1 MGRRA
6 SLWSFMWRFL
16 VIRRWFSHRNVAA
29 IKRCHQVCPLFV
41 CWVSRWITTTS
52 PSCTCTHTCTHC
64 RSTHSLLMCV
74 WFVFVFFQVLDS
86 DRLVLQKMKKAAK
99 AKYTSGQGTHPKIYT
114 HTHMHI
120 PVLFP
125 LLTAFLCQNT
135 CLIWSS
141 TLTRWRSCRSTVT
154 QTERRRLAPPSAAWR
169 TFPKSSSLP
178 WKTWWVIATKHLQ
191 LMSFYLKIC
200 NFSLKKTLK
209 MSLCSSLK
217 ISASFL
223 YRKPHVEERIMSS
236 FAKWLTDQHQLH
248 D

>member
-29 IKRCHQVCPLFV
+29 IKRCHQVCPLCV

-74 WFVFVFFQVLDS
+74 WFCFWFFLLFFSQVLDS

-114 HTHMHI
+114 HTHAHPRIVPFTNSISVSEHVSHLEQYINAMEKLSVNCHSNGETE
-120 PVLFP
+120 VGS
-125 LLTAFLCQNT
+125 AFC
-135 CLIWSS
+135 
-141 TLTRWRSCRSTVT
+141 
-154 QTERRRLAPPSAAWR
+154 RLADFSKELLSPMKNLVSDGNKTPPADE
-169 TFPKSSSLP
+169 FL
-178 WKTWWVIATKHLQ
+178 
-191 LMSFYLKIC
+191 LK
-200 NFSLKKTLK
+200 NL
-209 MSLCSSLK
+209 
-217 ISASFL
+217 
-223 YRKPHVEERIMSS
+223 
-236 FAKWLTDQHQLH
+236 
-248 D
+248 

>member
-1 MGRRA
+1 MVLTQERC
-6 SLWSFMWRFL
+6 
-16 VIRRWFSHRNVAA
+16 
-29 IKRCHQVCPLFV
+29 CHQAMSSSLSSVCMLSQQVNYYHLPFMHMYTHMHTLQVHTLFINV
-41 CWVSRWITTTS
+41 CMV
-52 PSCTCTHTCTHC
+52 CFC
-64 RSTHSLLMCV
+64 
-74 WFVFVFFQVLDS
+74 FFQVLDS

>member
-29 IKRCHQVCPLFV
+29 IKRCHQVCPLCV

-74 WFVFVFFQVLDS
+74 WFFCFFS
-86 DRLVLQKMKKAAK
+86 G
-99 AKYTSGQGTHPKIYT
+99 SGQRQVGATEDEESCKSQIHIRSRYT
-114 HTHMHI
+114 PQNIHAHMHI

-200 NFSLKKTLK
+200 NFSLKKPLK
-209 MSLCSSLK
+209 WVFALVWKYLPPSFTESPMSR
-217 ISASFL
+217 SA
-223 YRKPHVEERIMSS
+223 
-236 FAKWLTDQHQLH
+236 
-248 D
+248 

>member
-16 VIRRWFSHRNVAA
+16 VIRRWFSHRNAAA
-29 IKRCHQVCPLFV
+29 IKRCHQVCPLCV

-74 WFVFVFFQVLDS
+74 WFFCFFS
-86 DRLVLQKMKKAAK
+86 G
-99 AKYTSGQGTHPKIYT
+99 SGQRQVGATEDEESCKSQIHIRSRYT
-114 HTHMHI
+114 PQNIHAHMHI

-200 NFSLKKTLK
+200 NFSLKKPLK
-209 MSLCSSLK
+209 WVFALVWKYLPPSFTESPMSR
-217 ISASFL
+217 SA
-223 YRKPHVEERIMSS
+223 
-236 FAKWLTDQHQLH
+236 
-248 D
+248 

>member
-114 HTHMHI
+114 HTHAHPRIVPFTNSISVSEHVSHLEQYINAMEKLSVNCHSNGETE
-120 PVLFP
+120 VGS
-125 LLTAFLCQNT
+125 AFC
-135 CLIWSS
+135 
-141 TLTRWRSCRSTVT
+141 
-154 QTERRRLAPPSAAWR
+154 RLADFSKELLSPMKNLVSDSNKTPPADE
-169 TFPKSSSLP
+169 FL
-178 WKTWWVIATKHLQ
+178 
-191 LMSFYLKIC
+191 LK
-200 NFSLKKTLK
+200 NL
-209 MSLCSSLK
+209 
-217 ISASFL
+217 
-223 YRKPHVEERIMSS
+223 
-236 FAKWLTDQHQLH
+236 
-248 D
+248 

>member
-16 VIRRWFSHRNVAA
+16 VIRRWFSHRNVAV
-29 IKRCHQVCPLFV
+29 IKRCHQVCPLCV

-64 RSTHSLLMCV
+64 
-74 WFVFVFFQVLDS
+74 FFFFS
-86 DRLVLQKMKKAAK
+86 G
-99 AKYTSGQGTHPKIYT
+99 SGQRQVGATEDEESCKSQIHIRSRYT
-114 HTHMHI
+114 PQNIHTHMHI

-200 NFSLKKTLK
+200 NFSLKKPLK
-209 MSLCSSLK
+209 WVFALVWKYLPP
-217 ISASFL
+217 SFTES
-223 YRKPHVEERIMSS
+223 PM
-236 FAKWLTDQHQLH
+236 
-248 D
+248 

>member
-29 IKRCHQVCPLFV
+29 IKRCHQVCPLCV

-74 WFVFVFFQVLDS
+74 WFVFLFFS
-86 DRLVLQKMKKAAK
+86 G
-99 AKYTSGQGTHPKIYT
+99 SGQRQVGATEDEESCKSQIHIRSRYT
-114 HTHMHI
+114 PQNIHAHMHI

-178 WKTWWVIATKHLQ
+178 WKTWWVIATKHLLQ

-200 NFSLKKTLK
+200 NFSLKKPLK
-209 MSLCSSLK
+209 WVFALVWKYLPPSFTESLMSR
-217 ISASFL
+217 SA
-223 YRKPHVEERIMSS
+223 
-236 FAKWLTDQHQLH
+236 
-248 D
+248 